1 MKFIGYLITW
11 FLRLGVA
18 VVLSFLLFSAVAL
31 LHAAFGLGSKSAKVT
46 NARRVESTDLIKKP
60 PEQKKQLT
68 QRVRQMQTPKAQG
81 RSSQGQ
87 FDMRF
92 SPDLNVDEAAP
103 DGDGAAI
110 SLKKQDL
117 TAEIF
122 EQGQVDEQAIPQHTP
137 GVQYPQRAIE
147 QMIQGE
153 VEVLFVVTYQG
164 KVTDIQ
170 IVRTPSPIFVNDVRR
185 TVASWRFKPA
195 KKKGIVVN
203 QRFRKVIEFNLQ

>member
-1 MKFIGYLITW
+1 
-11 FLRLGVA
+11 
-18 VVLSFLLFSAVAL
+18 
-31 LHAAFGLGSKSAKVT
+31 
-46 NARRVESTDLIKKP
+46 
-60 PEQKKQLT
+60 
-68 QRVRQMQTPKAQG
+68 VRQMQTPKAQG